1 MCVQQGGTGE
11 AVNTKSNIT
20 NSSHLCSVNFRFL
33 HFKFYAVAS
42 RFWCLS
48 ARHSRFCKRENNLV
62 RTAKACVQSELQGV
76 ISFTCIC
83 YPIRHAGEFAFKSKH
98 FLFLNPPRF
107 SDGPVKRP
115 LRPAAAAPTAY
126 GIVPLPDERGGNS
139 RSSSRRRA

>member
-1 MCVQQGGTGE
+1 MQQGGTGE

-83 YPIRHAGEFAFKSKH
+83 YRLAIIAFESKTFFSFKLSRSVQARAKN
-98 FLFLNPPRF
+98 FLSRF
-107 SDGPVKRP
+107 SGGPGRA
-115 LRPAAAAPTAY
+115 REA
-126 GIVPLPDERGGNS
+126 G
-139 RSSSRRRA
+139 RSFL